1 MTVIVGTAPAA
12 ELIRRS
18 DQLTALYRDVF
29 SVAPYHEPPE
39 AVASF
44 GDRLRQHAERQDF
57 RAVLALDG
65 ERLIGAAYGYRGEPG
80 QWWHDV
86 VRRVL
91 APEVAARWLAD
102 AFEVVQIAVQP
113 DAQGQGVG
121 GGLHDALIAVIPN
134 RTAVLTTSQ
143 LESPATSLYR
153 SRGWTKLHHRLV
165 FPGGAVPFSVYGL
178 ALEGARLRAHHAR
191 AVPPV

>member
-1 MTVIVGTAPAA
+1 MSVIVGTAPAA

-18 DQLTALYRDVF
+18 DELTALYREVF
-29 SVAPYHEPPE
+29 AIAPYFEPPE
-39 AVASF
+39 AVAGF
-44 GDRLRQHAERQDF
+44 ADRLLQHAERRDF

-91 APEVAARWLAD
+91 APEVAAWWLAD
-102 AFEVVQIAVQP
+102 SFEVVQIAVHP
-113 DAQGQGVG
+113 DHHGRGIG
-121 GGLHDALIAVIPN
+121 GRLHDTLIAEVPN

-143 LESPATSLYR
+143 LESPATYLYR

-165 FPGGAVPFSVYGL
+165 FPDGSVAFSVYGL
-178 ALEGARLRAHHAR
+178 EPR
-191 AVPPV
+191 AVGRRQSGNRTAV

>member
-1 MTVIVGTAPAA
+1 MTVIIGTAPAA

-29 SVAPYHEPPE
+29 SVAPYFEPPE
-39 AVASF
+39 AVAGF
-44 GDRLRQHAERQDF
+44 ADRLRQHAHRRDF

-65 ERLIGAAYGYRGEPG
+65 ERLVGAAYGYRGEPG

-86 VRRVL
+86 VRQVL
-91 APEVAARWLAD
+91 APEVAARWLRD
-102 AFEVVQIAVQP
+102 SFEVVQIAVRP
-113 DAQGQGVG
+113 DAQGQGTG
-121 GGLHDALIAVIPN
+121 GRLHDALIGVVPN

-143 LESPATSLYR
+143 LESPATYLYR

-165 FPGGAVPFSVYGL
+165 FPGGSVQFSVYGL
-178 ALEGARLRAHHAR
+178 DLMKAEQTPGPTWR
-191 AVPPV
+191 